1 MAIKISINKDI
12 LENELKKDINF
23 DTICTICGD
32 NLNDSICHTLNCK
45 HIFHYNCLIKYLQ
58 TDFSFPRSNKCPY
71 CKTAFTFLP
80 LIGNIKPIKF
90 IHYEYYNKSLKNQEK
105 LHTCNGIYT
114 SGKNKGEP
122 CNNKISEL
130 IKYCRYHY
138 NQDPNNC

>member
-12 LENELKKDINF
+12 LENELHKDINF
-23 DTICTICGD
+23 DNLCTICGED
-32 NLNDSICHTLNCK
+32 LNQNICHTLNCK

-71 CKTAFTFLP
+71 CKTSFTFLP

-90 IHYEYYNKSLKNQEK
+90 IHLEYNNKYKIQVKNNN
-105 LHTCNGIYT
+105 CNGIYT
-114 SGKNKGEP
+114 SGKNKGLP

-130 IKYCRYHY
+130 IKYCRYHWDQ
-138 NQDPNNC
+138 NPNNC